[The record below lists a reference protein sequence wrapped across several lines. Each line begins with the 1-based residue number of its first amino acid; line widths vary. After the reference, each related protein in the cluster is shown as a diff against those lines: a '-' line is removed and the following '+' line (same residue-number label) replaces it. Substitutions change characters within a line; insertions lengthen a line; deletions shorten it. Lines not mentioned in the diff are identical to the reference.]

1 MRWQVGR
8 LRPLAKRLSAPTASV
23 LHRRPPTQRRSGFGQ
38 TSVGRRAGM
47 GVGRSFATRAG
58 ERLEQM
64 SDSVTQAE
72 AVMALPSPD
81 YTTQRSVV
89 LVMAL

>member
-1 MRWQVGR
+1 
-8 LRPLAKRLSAPTASV
+8 
-23 LHRRPPTQRRSGFGQ
+23 
-38 TSVGRRAGM
+38 M